1 MRIAIVGAGVSG
13 LGAAVNLAHD
23 GHEVVVLER
32 DATPLPDSPDDAFDW
47 NRRGAPQ
54 VRHSHAFLARG
65 RNLIRDRMPAVR
77 DELLAAGATEVGWAD
92 MVRESVV
99 DTSPRDGDED
109 LVMLACRRTTFEWVL
124 RTHALQTDR
133 VEIRDGTIVTGLRAT
148 NASSTPHVTAVQTD
162 RGDVEADLVVDAT
175 GRPSH
180 LIDHLSGIGVPLAE
194 TKSSSGIV
202 YLSRFYR
209 LREGAEPPTES
220 AFNGGDAGYVKF
232 AVFRGDNRT
241 FSITLAYDVEDTD
254 MVQLRE
260 KGLFEAAIN
269 QMPLIVPWVD
279 PDTSEPI
286 SPVHYMGGLINRI
299 RHFVTDGEP
308 VVLGLVAIGDSSVC
322 TNPLYGRGCSLGLVG
337 GALLTDAL
345 RAHGCDHREIAL
357 AFDDITQRELKPWYD
372 ASVESDRVAMKV
384 ARGEELS
391 QADAFGR
398 ELFMDG
404 VFPAARENATV
415 SRAWTRAFNLLE
427 QPLSLMQDQEVIKIA
442 MEYYEQRQSRDPL
455 PAPGP
460 PREEFLKAIHS
471 ERKDIRCV
479 QP

>member
-1 MRIAIVGAGVSG
+1 MRVAIVGAGVSG
-13 LGAAVNLAHD
+13 LGAAITLAND

-32 DATPLPDSPDDAFDW
+32 DATPLPGSPDDAFEW

-65 RNLIRDRMPAVR
+65 RNLIRDRLPAVR
-77 DELLAAGATEVGWAD
+77 SALLDAGATEVGWAE
-92 MVRESVV
+92 MVQDSIA
-99 DTSPRDGDED
+99 DTSPCPGDED

-124 RTHALQTDR
+124 RTQALRTDR

-148 NASSTPHVTAVQTD
+148 GGSGTPHVTAVQTD
-162 RGDVEADLVVDAT
+162 HGDVDADLVVDAT

-180 LIDHLSGIGVPLAE
+180 LIDHLSGVGVPLAE

-209 LREGAEPPTES
+209 LREGAEPPTHS
-220 AFNGGDAGYVKF
+220 AFNGADAGYLKF
-232 AVFRGDNRT
+232 AIFRGDNRT
-241 FSITLAYDVEDTD
+241 FSVTLAYDVEDTD

-260 KGLFEAAIN
+260 KGLFEAAIA

-279 PDTSEPI
+279 PDVSEPI

-308 VVLGLVAIGDSSVC
+308 VVTGLVAVGDSSVC
-322 TNPLYGRGCSLGLVG
+322 TNPLYGRGCSLGLVH
-337 GALLTDAL
+337 GALLADTV
-345 RAHGCDHREIAL
+345 REHSCDHRELAL
-357 AFDDITQRELKPWYD
+357 AFDDATQRELKPWYD

-398 ELFMDG
+398 SLFMEG
-404 VFPAARENATV
+404 VFPAARANPAV
-415 SRAWTRAFNLLE
+415 SRAWMRAFNLLE
-427 QPLSLMQDQEVIKIA
+427 QPLSLMQNQDVIKIA
-442 MEYYEQRQSRDPL
+442 MEYYERRDEREPEPL
-455 PAPGP
+455 PGP
-460 PREEFLKAIHS
+460 PRDVFLQTLHA
-471 ERKDIRCV
+471 
-479 QP
+479 